1 MSAKDEQI
9 KFLQYRVEALEK
21 ELQGSICNKDFT
33 QVRDDLQY
41 YYEIDLDNCKMTNVD
56 WIREIALLIVTQN
69 YKAEILQEIEDYK
82 KQREEL

>member
-41 YYEIDLDNCKMTNVD
+41 FYEIDLDNCKMTNVD

-82 KQREEL
+82 KQRKEL

>member
-33 QVRDDLQY
+33 QVRDGLQY
-41 YYEIDLDNCKMTNVD
+41 FYQVDLDNCKMTNVD

-69 YKAEILQEIEDYK
+69 YKAEILQEVEDYK
-82 KQREEL
+82 KQRKEL

>member
-41 YYEIDLDNCKMTNVD
+41 FYEIDLDNCKMTNVD

-69 YKAEILQEIEDYK
+69 YKVEILQEVEDYK
-82 KQREEL
+82 KQRKEL

>member
-41 YYEIDLDNCKMTNVD
+41 FYEIDLDNCKMTNVD

-69 YKAEILQEIEDYK
+69 YKAEILQEVEDNK
-82 KQREEL
+82 KQRKEL

>member
-21 ELQGSICNKDFT
+21 ELQGSICNKTFT

-41 YYEIDLDNCKMTNVD
+41 FYEIDLDNCKMTNVD

-69 YKAEILQEIEDYK
+69 YKVEILQEIEDYK
-82 KQREEL
+82 KQRKEL

>member
-41 YYEIDLDNCKMTNVD
+41 FYEIDLDNCKMSNVD

-69 YKAEILQEIEDYK
+69 YKAEILQEVEDYK
-82 KQREEL
+82 KQRKEL

>member
-9 KFLQYRVEALEK
+9 KFLQYRIKALEK

-41 YYEIDLDNCKMTNVD
+41 FYEIDLDNCKMTNVD

-69 YKAEILQEIEDYK
+69 YKAEILQEVEDYK
-82 KQREEL
+82 KQRKEL

>member
-41 YYEIDLDNCKMTNVD
+41 FYEIDLDNCKMTNVD

-69 YKAEILQEIEDYK
+69 YKAEILQEVEDYK
-82 KQREEL
+82 KQRKEL

>member
-41 YYEIDLDNCKMTNVD
+41 FYEIDLDNCKMTNVD

-82 KQREEL
+82 KQRQEL

>member
-41 YYEIDLDNCKMTNVD
+41 FYEIDLDNCKMTNVD

-69 YKAEILQEIEDYK
+69 YKVEILQEIEDYK
-82 KQREEL
+82 KQRKEL

>member
-69 YKAEILQEIEDYK
+69 YKVEILQEIEDYK
-82 KQREEL
+82 KQRKEL

>member
-21 ELQGSICNKDFT
+21 ELQGSICNKNFT

-41 YYEIDLDNCKMTNVD
+41 FYEIDLDNCKMTNVD

-69 YKAEILQEIEDYK
+69 YKAEILQEVEDYK
-82 KQREEL
+82 KQRKEL

>member
-1 MSAKDEQI
+1 MRAKDEQI
-9 KFLQYRVEALEK
+9 KLLQYRVEALEK

-41 YYEIDLDNCKMTNVD
+41 FYEIDLDNCKMTNVD

-69 YKAEILQEIEDYK
+69 YKAEILQEVEDYK
-82 KQREEL
+82 KQRKEL

>member
-41 YYEIDLDNCKMTNVD
+41 FYEIDLDNCKMTNVD